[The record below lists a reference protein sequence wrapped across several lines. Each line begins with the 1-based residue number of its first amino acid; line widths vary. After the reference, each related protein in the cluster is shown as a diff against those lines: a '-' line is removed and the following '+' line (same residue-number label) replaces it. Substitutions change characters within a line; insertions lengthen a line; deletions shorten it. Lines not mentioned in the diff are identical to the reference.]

1 MYEYIPLIV
10 IGVIVVYAFTQK
22 KNDPKVEPKVEPK
35 VAPKVEPKVKSKV
48 KSKVTPNEPKV
59 EPVDISSAN
68 IKVEPKVEP
77 KQKLTPPSGWKPG
90 MDPHTG
96 EAFTEYDPS
105 VVVEGS
111 GAPHIG
117 GGLTIAEAT
126 KIAVSQLNLMRSSG
140 AGEHTSQ
147 DLIDLG
153 VFLTGPA
160 ADGGSITLSNGHTV
174 SKSADDFG
182 NTVTEWKH
190 DGKAVPQ
197 ETAQERWRREIAER
211 LAKE

>member
-1 MYEYIPLIV
+1 
-10 IGVIVVYAFTQK
+10 
-22 KNDPKVEPKVEPK
+22 
-35 VAPKVEPKVKSKV
+35 
-48 KSKVTPNEPKV
+48 
-59 EPVDISSAN
+59 
-68 IKVEPKVEP
+68 
-77 KQKLTPPSGWKPG
+77 

-105 VVVEGS
+105 VVIKGS

-190 DGKAVPQ
+190 NGKVVPQ
-197 ETAQERWRREIAER
+197 ETAKERWRREIAER
-211 LAKE
+211 LEKE